1 MVDSNV
7 RKWDQVFQDAI
18 HGAMQLPPLC
28 VKIINTTQ
36 FWRLRNIKQLSLVNY
51 VYPSAS
57 HNRFE
62 HCLGTCYLAGKMVR
76 HLKQQNPDLEISDR
90 DILYILCVEIAAL
103 CHDLGHAPFSHVFQE
118 IINEYRNKNGGEEW
132 EHEDASCQMLEHL
145 LEENPGKSEKSQRPK
160 FLYQIVNNK
169 SYNIDVD
176 KWDYLARDSHFLGF
190 GKSFDHERM
199 MKMSKVIG
207 DKICYRDKCLD
218 NFYDMFYARYRQHKT
233 ACKHKTALLFNTLL
247 DKVFNSANEELQ
259 IFEKVDD
266 MKEFTYL
273 TDNILE
279 EISKNE
285 DNVSLREARNK
296 LKDIIYRSYK
306 YKGTNEDE
314 NDQDGEERIFCKA
327 NFDFGAGEGNP
338 LENIPFY
345 RKGETESFTYSQEQL
360 DERLLL
366 PSKFRMEISH
376 CFEKSWK
383 SNE

>member
-90 DILYILCVEIAAL
+90 DILCVEIA
-103 CHDLGHAPFSHVFQE
+103 
-118 IINEYRNKNGGEEW
+118 
-132 EHEDASCQMLEHL
+132 
-145 LEENPGKSEKSQRPK
+145 GKSEKSQRPK